1 MEIVGTTTMNLLTQ
15 APAGALSA
23 THRCSL
29 KFTHPIPPL
38 FTHRRPNNITFPKPL
53 TLTNAWPGENRES
66 STATST
72 STTSDG
78 FSGSDNGSGSL
89 RSDEP
94 ISFVGQDSVPL
105 EGVIQFEKPDSSSLS
120 DKINK
125 WGWVALLAGGD
136 VAALLLFSA
145 IGRFSHGFSV
155 FDPDTLRTA
164 DPFVA
169 GWFLSAYFLGGFGE
183 DGRGKNGL
191 FKAFIAA
198 TQSWSLGIP
207 IRILGVQGRRSSS
220 IIITSNS
227 RYIAHRIQE
236 FAKME
241 ENLQTDCSHGIKER
255 VMPSLYSLNNGLTR
269 KRKTNWHS
277 LHVKGCVSGGS
288 QRQLS
293 DFFPYVLAL
302 VDKIMPTCCW
312 WKVSDVYGPN
322 NNLEMSNLWL
332 VPLSSRRG
340 EAARRFV
347 ALLGCFLT
355 SDKLLEFKQLIEE
368 ENLQKI
374 RDLVDC
380 KRLLAWKK
388 SLFDNTVG
396 LAIRAATVGHI
407 PPINFI
413 IVTMGSTAVL
423 LIGWRTLLFSILPMD
438 KPKKNDIYKSGG
450 PFEFLEVKFL
460 LSNQ

>member
-38 FTHRRPNNITFPKPL
+38 FTHRRPNNITCPKPL
-53 TLTNAWPGENRES
+53 TLTNAGPGENRES

-207 IRILGVQGRRSSS
+207 
-220 IIITSNS
+220 
-227 RYIAHRIQE
+227 
-236 FAKME
+236 
-241 ENLQTDCSHGIKER
+241 
-255 VMPSLYSLNNGLTR
+255 
-269 KRKTNWHS
+269 
-277 LHVKGCVSGGS
+277 
-288 QRQLS
+288 
-293 DFFPYVLAL
+293 
-302 VDKIMPTCCW
+302 
-312 WKVSDVYGPN
+312 
-322 NNLEMSNLWL
+322 
-332 VPLSSRRG
+332 
-340 EAARRFV
+340 
-347 ALLGCFLT
+347 
-355 SDKLLEFKQLIEE
+355 
-368 ENLQKI
+368 
-374 RDLVDC
+374 
-380 KRLLAWKK
+380 
-388 SLFDNTVG
+388 VG

-450 PFEFLEVKFL
+450 PFEFLEL
-460 LSNQ
+460 LTSLVRRW

>member
-53 TLTNAWPGENRES
+53 TLTNAGPGENRES

-207 IRILGVQGRRSSS
+207 
-220 IIITSNS
+220 
-227 RYIAHRIQE
+227 
-236 FAKME
+236 
-241 ENLQTDCSHGIKER
+241 
-255 VMPSLYSLNNGLTR
+255 
-269 KRKTNWHS
+269 
-277 LHVKGCVSGGS
+277 
-288 QRQLS
+288 
-293 DFFPYVLAL
+293 
-302 VDKIMPTCCW
+302 
-312 WKVSDVYGPN
+312 
-322 NNLEMSNLWL
+322 
-332 VPLSSRRG
+332 
-340 EAARRFV
+340 
-347 ALLGCFLT
+347 
-355 SDKLLEFKQLIEE
+355 
-368 ENLQKI
+368 
-374 RDLVDC
+374 
-380 KRLLAWKK
+380 
-388 SLFDNTVG
+388 VG

-450 PFEFLEVKFL
+450 PFEFLEL
-460 LSNQ
+460 LTSLVRRW